1 MLRRRH
7 LVDNRKLFEFLREAG
22 DVDVWL
28 KDRAAIAGSDD
39 YGTDLEHVEVRKV
52 DSDSENIYLAFVQ

>member
-7 LVDNRKLFEFLREAG
+7 LVDNRKLFEFLREAD
-22 DVDVWL
+22 DVNVWL

-39 YGTDLEHVEVRKV
+39 YGTDLEHVEVGSSR
-52 DSDSENIYLAFVQ
+52 LGL